1 MRLFIFFIFISFC
14 IAEDSLS
21 TNNLESNND
30 ASENINTELSAEEVS
45 TLNDDSTTS
54 IDSIKAKQAIKE
66 AVLSSESINT
76 DEKLKDDIVHFNR
89 VAYGDT
95 MNNIKDPFIYV
106 NQQSEEELANI
117 DKIQKTKLV
126 LYAVFNNK
134 AKVNNSWVVKN
145 DKVDGWTVTDI
156 KNDRVELKFNTETRI
171 LYVYSRNNKFDI
183 K

>member
-1 MRLFIFFIFISFC
+1 MRLFIFFIFISIC
-14 IAEDSLS
+14 VADDSSVNSNVESSSSLES
-21 TNNLESNND
+21 TN
-30 ASENINTELSAEEVS
+30 AELPSLDTSLQDSS
-45 TLNDDSTTS
+45 TVIL
-54 IDSIKAKQAIKE
+54 DSIEQNKEIKE
-66 AVLSSESINT
+66 AVLSSESINA

-89 VAYGDT
+89 VTYGDT
-95 MNNIKDPFIYV
+95 MDSIKDPFIYV

-117 DKIQKTKLV
+117 DKIQNTKLV

-145 DKVDGWTVTDI
+145 DRVDGWTVTDI
-156 KNDRVELKFNTETRI
+156 KNDRVELKFNAETRI